1 MRIVSLF
8 VALIIIFLL
17 MFTYFKSTQKVLEEN
32 VNAPGTND
40 SRIEHTKKTMEDMN
54 KAIEEQKKAADK
66 LMEK

>member
-8 VALIIIFLL
+8 VVLIIIFML
-17 MFTYFKSTQKVLEEN
+17 MFTYFKSTQKVLDEN
-32 VNAPGTND
+32 VNVPGTND

-66 LMEK
+66 LLEK